1 MLIRNNAAIQ
11 QSRYT
16 VASDDDEEEEEE
28 VYVPKPRVSKEPRHG
43 SDSTL
48 TGSTFSQ
55 PGRAGRAATKTTSLA
70 EESGSERDDAPV
82 KKAAKASPVE
92 SITKPVSL
100 APKPKSRPPPNF
112 GKSRL
117 EPTIMEEDE
126 NDENE
131 PEERD
136 SGKRKSK
143 DVLAPVE
150 VEKKKKRKIGA
161 VAPLAPAFD
170 FNGFLVSL
178 LYDIV
183 GFHTVFL
190 IDLPFNDRPEP
201 ARVTR

>member
-1 MLIRNNAAIQ
+1 M
-11 QSRYT
+11 
-16 VASDDDEEEEEE
+16 V
-28 VYVPKPRVSKEPRHG
+28 
-43 SDSTL
+43 
-48 TGSTFSQ
+48 
-55 PGRAGRAATKTTSLA
+55 

-82 KKAAKASPVE
+82 KKTTKASPAE
-92 SITKPVSL
+92 SIAKPASL
-100 APKPKSRPPPNF
+100 ASKPKSRPAPNF

-143 DVLAPVE
+143 DGLAPVE

-190 IDLPFNDRPEP
+190 IYLPFNYRPEP
-201 ARVTR
+201 ARVTH